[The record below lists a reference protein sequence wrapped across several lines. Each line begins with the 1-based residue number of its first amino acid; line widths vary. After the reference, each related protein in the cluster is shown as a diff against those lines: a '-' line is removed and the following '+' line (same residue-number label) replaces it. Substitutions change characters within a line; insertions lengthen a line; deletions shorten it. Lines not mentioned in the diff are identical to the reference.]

1 MEFRLLGPLVARCGG
16 AVVPVA
22 PGKQRAVLAVLLLN
36 AGRVVGVAELTE
48 VLWESGP
55 PPSAR
60 VALQNN
66 VMRLRKALGD
76 PGRNRITTQP
86 GGYLITVAA
95 GELDVIQFEALLAD
109 ARAAARARSW
119 ETAAARAAAAL
130 ALWRG
135 EPLADAG
142 SPLLALREGPR
153 LAEMRLQA
161 LETRIEAGLQLGQ
174 HREAICELRRLTR
187 AHPLREHLHA
197 LLMLAL
203 HRDSR
208 QGDALAAYQHARTL
222 LADELGAEPGT
233 RLRELHHQILTAD
246 PALATW
252 NLASR
257 HSPLQ
262 AGR

>member
-1 MEFRLLGPLVARCGG
+1 VLGPAMGMEFCLLGPLVVRCGG
-16 AVVPVA
+16 VVVPVA

-36 AGRVVGVAELTE
+36 AGRVISVAEL
-48 VLWESGP
+48 
-55 PPSAR
+55 
-60 VALQNN
+60 
-66 VMRLRKALGD
+66 
-76 PGRNRITTQP
+76 IT
-86 GGYLITVAA
+86 LNA
-95 GELDVIQFEALLAD
+95 GELDITRFETLLTD
-109 ARAAARARSW
+109 ARAAARARTW

-142 SPLLALREGPR
+142 SPLLALREVPR

-161 LETRIEAGLQLGQ
+161 LETRLEAGLHLGQ
-174 HREAICELRRLTR
+174 HREAICELRQLTS

-208 QGDALAAYQHARTL
+208 QGEALAAYQRARTH
-222 LADELGAEPGT
+222 LASELGAEPGT

-246 PALATW
+246 PALAGRDT
-252 NLASR
+252 ASR
-257 HSPLQ
+257 VITSP
-262 AGR
+262 GGGC